1 MTFDIDILLF
11 LGIAY
16 FTVCTISIVH
26 LLFFF
31 SNREIKISILIYLLV
46 YGGLNSAWEIIEHRN
61 APNYGVN
68 VGCAIGGT
76 LGFTAGCYLGY
87 QACILAGSD
96 SIETSAITAAIT
108 LGSGTFCLQIGSIFG
123 NVLLPI

>member
-1 MTFDIDILLF
+1 MSSNVNILRF
-11 LGIAY
+11 LGIVY
-16 FTVCTISIVH
+16 FTLSTISIVH

-31 SNREIKISILIYLLV
+31 SNSEIKKSILIYLLV
-46 YGGLNSAWEIIEHRN
+46 YGGLNSAWEIFEHRN
-61 APNYGVN
+61 ALNYGVN

-96 SIETSAITAAIT
+96 SIETSATTGAIT
-108 LGSGTFCLQIGSIFG
+108 LASGVLCLRLGSIFA